1 MVVVRLD
8 HLRRTPHPP
17 TLTYVTVSYAQSSSP
32 HEAHDAASLPEVL
45 TPLKP
50 LLRGWLHLG
59 MAPVIQ
65 IASLVLLVLTP
76 TLIGRVGVAVYLVT
90 ATVLFAT
97 SAVYHRGHWSDRVA
111 GTLRRLDHANIFWFI
126 AGTYTPLGLLLL
138 EGTDRIVLLSL
149 VWGIAIAGGTF
160 KLLFTRTPRWL
171 STALY
176 IALGWAAVG
185 WLGQFWASGGPAVV
199 LLIAAGGLVYTV
211 GAVIYARK
219 WPDPSPRYFG
229 FHEIFH
235 ACTIVAAVCH
245 FVAIALAALT

>member
-1 MVVVRLD
+1 M
-8 HLRRTPHPP
+8 
-17 TLTYVTVSYAQSSSP
+17 TVSYAQSSSP

-149 VWGIAIAGGTF
+149 VWGGA
-160 KLLFTRTPRWL
+160 LLGIGFRI
-171 STALY
+171 Y